1 MLSRD
6 SEENVEDD
14 IEDLGVASAQGAGE
28 SCNEVAAGK
37 EEVKG
42 AEEEE
47 EEEDHV
53 KQKGDQSPT
62 QPEKDVQRLRE
73 NVT

>member
-14 IEDLGVASAQGAGE
+14 IEDLDVASAQGAGE

-37 EEVKG
+37 EEAKG
-42 AEEEE
+42 AEEAE
-47 EEEDHV
+47 
-53 KQKGDQSPT
+53 GLLSPS
-62 QPEKDVQRLRE
+62 
-73 NVT
+73 